1 MARRPA
7 AAGDA
12 RALHEA
18 AARALRLPL
27 QHLRLLQARPA
38 PPRGGHAA
46 AAFPLRNSVL
56 YGAFAWARG
65 APDGRRR
72 RFPARAV
79 VHNRSHAR
87 WQQIMTDPTYFGP
100 DQYGE
105 VIDDTVRAVQG
116 RFSGIIVCLWKS
128 IL

>member
-1 MARRPA
+1 M
-7 AAGDA
+7 
-12 RALHEA
+12 HE
-18 AARALRLPL
+18 PFTKP
-27 QHLRLLQARPA
+27 Q
-38 PPRGGHAA
+38 PPRSAFRSNTFGYSKLGPRRLGALTQPA
-46 AAFPLRNSVL
+46 SAFPLRKSVV
-56 YGAFAWARG
+56 YGAFVGARG

-72 RFPARAV
+72 RSSARAV

-116 RFSGIIVCLWKS
+116 RFSGIIAFLWKL